1 MKKIFKA
8 HPLMIFG
15 FLKPTLIIL
24 FLPVIKA
31 AVQYFTQRNFE
42 GVIGF
47 FIFVLCAILSI
58 AVLRWRSYTLI
69 CNERDRVVTIK
80 YGILFKRVA
89 KIDIAR
95 LSSVQTTQNPID
107 YLCRAVTFKIN
118 TEAGVHNRTDFEFKL
133 SLKNSKEVSVLLYGK
148 GEPKAVKYSALKVA
162 ILAATTSSAFTGMLV
177 AVPLINRAG
186 NLLGIGLSEMLLNE
200 INSFSGRIETYF
212 PPVVNTL
219 SLIVLGAYFVSFVY
233 SFFKYINFKLFLEKD
248 KLEVRSGLIV
258 RTRTSFRKSA
268 INNIKAE
275 QTLLMQLLRRYALKV
290 SVGGY
295 GDAKSESEVIIPLG
309 ANKEIKDKLA
319 KYFPF
324 FVPDEKGIRP
334 ARNYLTQSRYLFLPA
349 IYFLVAIALSIW
361 LVVFFEDLTR
371 FILFLTFIACS
382 LILGYAYMGLFQYK
396 HSKISFGDNIF
407 ARSNK
412 GLRTYELYCPK
423 ENIGEIRIIRFLPD
437 IWYKTC
443 RVRVLVRSERA
454 DNIRVRHLDYQSVK
468 AQIYKCF
475 NIE

>member
-1 MKKIFKA
+1 MKKSFKA

-15 FLKPTLIIL
+15 FLKPTLIVL
-24 FLPVIKA
+24 FLPIIKA
-31 AVQYFTQRNFE
+31 AVQYFTKRNFE
-42 GVIGF
+42 GVAGL
-47 FIFVLCAILSI
+47 FILVLAGILSV
-58 AVLRWRSYTLI
+58 AVLRWRSYCLI
-69 CNERDRVVTIK
+69 CNEKDRVVTIK
-80 YGILFKRVA
+80 HGLFFKRVA

-107 YLCRAVTFKIN
+107 NIFRAVTFKIN
-118 TEAGVHNRTDFEFKL
+118 TEAGIHNRTDFEFKL
-133 SLKNSKEVSVLLYGK
+133 SVKNSKEVSALLYGD

-177 AVPLINRAG
+177 AVPLVNRAG
-186 NLLGIGLSEMLLNE
+186 NLLGVGLSEMLLNE
-200 INSFSGRIETYF
+200 INNISGKIETYF
-212 PPVVNTL
+212 PPIVNTL
-219 SLIVLGAYFVSFVY
+219 TLIILGAYFVSFIY
-233 SFFKYINFKLFLEKD
+233 SFFKYVNFKLFLERD
-248 KLEVRSGLIV
+248 KLGVRSGLIV

-268 INNIKAE
+268 INDIKVE

-309 ANKEIKDKLA
+309 ANKEIRDKLTA
-319 KYFPF
+319 YFPF
-324 FVPDEKGIRP
+324 FVPNEKGIRP
-334 ARNYLTQSRYLFLPA
+334 AKNHLTQSRYLFLPA
-349 IYFLVAIALSIW
+349 IYFLAVIGLSIW
-361 LVVFFEDLTR
+361 FVVFFGDLTR
-371 FILFLTFIACS
+371 FILLLTFIACS
-382 LILGYAYMGLFQYK
+382 IIVCYAYIGLFQYNK
-396 HSKISFGDNIF
+396 SKISFGDNVF

-423 ENIGEIRIIRFLPD
+423 ENVGEIRIVRFPPD

-454 DNIRVRHLDYQSVK
+454 DNIRIRHLDYETVK
-468 AQIYKCF
+468 TQIYKCF